1 MIRDVLLIQEYNL
14 ITSVNSFF
22 FWLLK
27 IPFLGKII
35 SRKIYKTILKI
46 VEKSSWI
53 SLILPFITKV
63 FSKLIFYG
71 IIVAIITKGEF
82 LIKDAEISKSI
93 LIYISLITLFGFMKE
108 AFNFYDANQ
117 KSYYFIRQFKM
128 SPKSYFI
135 GSFSYSLIVFAITFS
150 ITMKIIFSIISINI
164 AFINILAF
172 SILSCS
178 LRIFAALFML
188 KKNLKDKK
196 LQIYEN
202 SIIFSYYILALVILI
217 FNKSILPLLN
227 VNLEVLYNPILLLF
241 GIIIIL
247 LSFKS
252 VLKQN
257 NFDEII
263 YPRLTVD
270 LLSLGNDMDVEFSV
284 VKTEEENIKI
294 GKEDFSNYSG
304 IRYIN
309 EIFFKRHENIYK
321 KKTRKPFI
329 LKALIYIGI
338 SIAVLFIP
346 TNEIELDFL
355 NKAYLVILFASA
367 YYMFSGNFFIKYCFY
382 NMDYPLM
389 KSNFYRKPEHIMESM
404 KIRLVKLLKNNMI
417 LFILMIIMIIT
428 VNLRFQLGT
437 KHLFLSLSSGI
448 LGVLFF
454 SLHYMFAYYI
464 IQPFTKGLKIKNP
477 LYNGLTYIIYM
488 LSYSVITGDYIYLV
502 LIFAVIYIILGFL
515 GLKYLAPKRFKLR

>member
-321 KKTRKPFI
+321 KNTRKPFI
-329 LKALIYIGI
+329 LKALI
-338 SIAVLFIP
+338 
-346 TNEIELDFL
+346 
-355 NKAYLVILFASA
+355 
-367 YYMFSGNFFIKYCFY
+367 
-382 NMDYPLM
+382 
-389 KSNFYRKPEHIMESM
+389 
-404 KIRLVKLLKNNMI
+404 
-417 LFILMIIMIIT
+417 
-428 VNLRFQLGT
+428 
-437 KHLFLSLSSGI
+437 
-448 LGVLFF
+448 
-454 SLHYMFAYYI
+454 
-464 IQPFTKGLKIKNP
+464 
-477 LYNGLTYIIYM
+477 
-488 LSYSVITGDYIYLV
+488 
-502 LIFAVIYIILGFL
+502 
-515 GLKYLAPKRFKLR
+515 